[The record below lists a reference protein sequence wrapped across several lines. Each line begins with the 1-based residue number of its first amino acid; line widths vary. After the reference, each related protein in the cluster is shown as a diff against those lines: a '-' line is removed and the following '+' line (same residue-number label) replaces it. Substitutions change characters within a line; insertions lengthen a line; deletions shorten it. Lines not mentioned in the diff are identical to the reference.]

1 MTGKAGLKA
10 GLIGAVI
17 ILVVTLLS
25 QIPYLSCVC
34 CGLTWLVYGGIGVL
48 AGYFMTPPRAAGPG
62 AGAGAIAGLVSGAVG
77 GLVWIIILVVQLAV
91 GGTGEI
97 MSAID
102 PEVMRQLIELGIDP
116 DMFATFS
123 GVGGVAIAGGMC
135 CLTGLAMGAGM
146 GAVGG
151 AIFAAVK
158 PE

>member
-1 MTGKAGLKA
+1 
-10 GLIGAVI
+10 
-17 ILVVTLLS
+17 
-25 QIPYLSCVC
+25 
-34 CGLTWLVYGGIGVL
+34 VL
-48 AGYFMTPPRAAGPG
+48 AGYFMTPPRAAGTG

-116 DMFATFS
+116 DMFAAFS

-135 CLTGLAMGAGM
+135 CLMGLAMGAGM
-146 GAVGG
+146 GAAGG